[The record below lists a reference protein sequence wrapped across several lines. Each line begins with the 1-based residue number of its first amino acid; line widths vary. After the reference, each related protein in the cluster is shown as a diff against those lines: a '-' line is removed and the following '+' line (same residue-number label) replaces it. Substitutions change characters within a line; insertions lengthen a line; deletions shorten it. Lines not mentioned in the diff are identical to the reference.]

1 MPSIFGGKE
10 VKLSVVEFT
19 NYVINW
25 WDQLVTSRRYN
36 GDLVEFTNYEYVVNG
51 EFFVIRRYLN
61 VQVSKEDVEH

>member
-1 MPSIFGGKE
+1 LQSIFEEKE

-19 NYVINW
+19 TYVINW

-36 GDLVEFTNYEYVVNG
+36 GDIVEFTNYEYIVNG
-51 EFFVIRRYLN
+51 FFVIRRYLN

>member
-1 MPSIFGGKE
+1 MQSIFEEKE

-36 GDLVEFTNYEYVVNG
+36 GDIVEFTNYEYIVNG
-51 EFFVIRRYLN
+51 FFVIRRYLN

>member
-1 MPSIFGGKE
+1 MQSIFEEKE

-36 GDLVEFTNYEYVVNG
+36 GDIVEFTNYEYIVNG
-51 EFFVIRRYLN
+51 FFVIRRYLN
-61 VQVSKEDVEH
+61 VQLSKEDVEH

>member
-1 MPSIFGGKE
+1 LQSIFEEKE

-36 GDLVEFTNYEYVVNG
+36 GDIVEFTNYEYIVNG
-51 EFFVIRRYLN
+51 FFVIRRYLN